1 MVAKPTKTRVLA
13 KTWLNAT
20 RDFLPKCRKSIHF
33 RALELHEK
41 TIVEIRQKINIL
53 SFFRPIQYN
62 IFFKEKTP
70 QGFEPWGAFVKG
82 GCLVNP

>member
-41 TIVEIRQKINIL
+41 TIVEIRGKKL
-53 SFFRPIQYN
+53 TFCHFFALYN
-62 IFFKEKTP
+62 IIFFSKRKHP
-70 QGFEPWGAFVKG
+70 KG
-82 GCLVNP
+82 LSLGVLLLKVDA